1 MKFRQILPFVIAAVM
16 MGAPGAGHAD
26 AGTPISAIPEKAPA
40 AEAAPAEARP
50 WETVI
55 VSDAAERNEKTA
67 YYRRLPEGE
76 KRIGNGR
83 LVAYFPGTLPR
94 GITEELR
101 YDRYPV
107 PREYLMH
114 MRGGAVAVKAE
125 PRFRAATVRTA
136 GRYQPLE
143 TDGIVLGEYGA
154 QEDSRHWYRVRWGT
168 PEDRREGYV
177 FAPHIT
183 RRGFQFHKMAGFIN
197 RLRDTLDAGQAA
209 HIDNYKNRNGW
220 APARQGQNQDAFGV
234 LRDQSAPAYYQP
246 DTAGDFRYLTDGSL
260 VTLLGEQGDYYE
272 ANVVDFD
279 GVYFIP
285 KKYIPAEPRM
295 QRLEKVVVV
304 DRGHQ
309 NEAVFERFGDGWKL
323 ISYVLATTGENA
335 PFKQETSL
343 GHYMAIEKKS
353 RFLYLGDISKEI
365 EGYAPYALRFDG
377 GAYIHGV
384 PVNFREIRSKV
395 VVQPEV
401 LDPLGNIVAPA
412 VTRDVVVG
420 REDPGMQE
428 YLSSIGTVPRS
439 HKCVRNY
446 TSHAKFLYDWAEIGK
461 TAVIVIE

>member
-1 MKFRQILPFVIAAVM
+1 M
-16 MGAPGAGHAD
+16 
-26 AGTPISAIPEKAPA
+26 
-40 AEAAPAEARP
+40 
-50 WETVI
+50 
-55 VSDAAERNEKTA
+55 
-67 YYRRLPEGE
+67 
-76 KRIGNGR
+76 
-83 LVAYFPGTLPR
+83 
-94 GITEELR
+94 
-101 YDRYPV
+101 
-107 PREYLMH
+107 
-114 MRGGAVAVKAE
+114 
-125 PRFRAATVRTA
+125 
-136 GRYQPLE
+136 
-143 TDGIVLGEYGA
+143 
-154 QEDSRHWYRVRWGT
+154 
-168 PEDRREGYV
+168 
-177 FAPHIT
+177 
-183 RRGFQFHKMAGFIN
+183 
-197 RLRDTLDAGQAA
+197 
-209 HIDNYKNRNGW
+209 
-220 APARQGQNQDAFGV
+220 
-234 LRDQSAPAYYQP
+234 
-246 DTAGDFRYLTDGSL
+246 
-260 VTLLGEQGDYYE
+260 
-272 ANVVDFD
+272 DFD

-343 GHYMAIEKKS
+343 GHFMAIEKKS

-365 EGYAPYALRFDG
+365 EGYAPFALRFDG

-401 LDPLGNIVAPA
+401 KDALGNLVAPA

-428 YLSSIGTVPRS
+428 FLSSIGTVPRS